1 MKTTLLSL
9 LMICIL
15 LPASKLMAQEKDTTY
30 WRKSFK
36 VGLSLNQAAFSDN
49 WSAGGINSV
58 GFNATLNYI
67 ANYKKGK
74 HSWDNE
80 IDLLYGSVNNQG
92 QGLRKTNDRLYL
104 DTKYGYAIGSK
115 WDAMVSANFL
125 SQFAKG
131 YRYETDDVTGIE
143 SETLISSFLTPG
155 YLTFAWGFE
164 YNPVK
169 YFKLR
174 LSPFAPRFTF
184 ATNEDALIN
193 VANRYGVDP
202 GKSVRQEWLA
212 GQILADFNKDLTENV
227 NLKLRYIMFIN
238 YETFELNKIDHR
250 LDAILSAKVWK
261 YIDVNFNFI
270 MIYDYDQDDGV
281 QFSEAL
287 GVGFV
292 YSKKNYKDE

>member
-1 MKTTLLSL
+1 MRTSLLSL
-9 LMICIL
+9 FMLIFL
-15 LPASKLMAQEKDTTY
+15 FSASQLSAQEKDTTY

-36 VGLSLNQAAFSDN
+36 FGLSLNQSAFSDN

-58 GFNATLNYI
+58 GFNTTLTYI

-74 HSWDNE
+74 NSWDNE
-80 IDLLYGSVNNQG
+80 IDLLYGSVNNEG
-92 QGLRKTNDRLYL
+92 QGLRKTNDRLFL
-104 DTKYGYAIGSK
+104 DSKYGYALSDK
-115 WDAMVSANFL
+115 WDAMVAGTFL
-125 SQFAKG
+125 TQFAKG
-131 YRYETDDVTGIE
+131 YRYDADDA
-143 SETLISSFLTPG
+143 ETLISSFLTPG

-164 YNPVK
+164 YHPVD

-193 VANRYGVDP
+193 VPNRYGVDP
-202 GKSVRQEWLA
+202 DKNIRQEWFA
-212 GQILADFNKDLTENV
+212 AQIMADLNKDLTENI
-227 NLKLRYIMFIN
+227 NLKVRYIMYIN

-270 MIYDYDQDDGV
+270 MLYDYDQDSGV